1 MTQHINLWVR
11 RIYFAL
17 ITLALIVVAI
27 LLMTQCVAIYRL
39 GDTPFTRESVA
50 THFAP
55 IAVPVYV
62 CIGLVAAGIV
72 LSPIL
77 PAAPDSK
84 PDRDNVT
91 LRRLQ
96 DKLND
101 SYCSDEQYRLVST
114 QRRLRRVHLIVTL
127 VLLAIGS
134 AVFLWYATDLSR
146 FTVEDINGSMIR
158 AMLLLAP
165 CMGVPAIYA
174 VIAAYVTRRSVRKEI
189 DLIHAALRDALT
201 SQSNNGAQQ
210 NNKFKEKS
218 FATRHKSDNE
228 AWLPYLQG
236 ALLVIGVALVVVG
249 LLENGAAAVLT
260 KAINIC
266 TECIGLG

>member
-1 MTQHINLWVR
+1 MTQHANLWVR

-17 ITLALIVVAI
+17 ITVALIVVAV
-27 LLMTQCVAIYRL
+27 LLMVQCVAIYRL

-62 CIGLVAAGIV
+62 CIGLVAAGIA
-72 LSPIL
+72 LSPLL

-96 DKLND
+96 VKLA
-101 SYCSDEQYRLVST
+101 SACCSDEQCRQMFA
-114 QRRLRRVHLIVTL
+114 QRRMRRVHLIVTL

-165 CMGVPAIYA
+165 CMGVPAVYA
-174 VIAAYVTRRSVRKEI
+174 VITAYLTRRSVRKEI
-189 DLIHAALRDALT
+189 DLIHAALRNALT
-201 SQSNNGAQQ
+201 AHSNGVQKD
-210 NNKFKEKS
+210 NNFIEKT
-218 FATRHKSDNE
+218 FATCEKNDNE

>member
-1 MTQHINLWVR
+1 MTQHTNLWVR

-17 ITLALIVVAI
+17 ITVALIVVAV
-27 LLMTQCVAIYRL
+27 LLMVQCVAIYRL

-62 CIGLVAAGIV
+62 CIGLVAAGIA
-72 LSPIL
+72 LSPLL

-84 PDRDNVT
+84 PDRDAVT

-96 DKLND
+96 EKANLPD
-101 SYCSDEQYRLVST
+101 SSDELTRQVCA
-114 QRRLRRVHLIVTL
+114 QRRLRNLHHSVTL
-127 VLLAIGS
+127 ILLAIGT
-134 AVFLWYATDLSR
+134 AVFLWYSLDLSR

-174 VIAAYVTRRSVRKEI
+174 VIAAIITRRSVRKEI

-201 SQSNNGAQQ
+201 AQNNGVQ
-210 NNKFKEKS
+210 KDTHFKEKT
-218 FATRHKSDNE
+218 FAAREKSDSE